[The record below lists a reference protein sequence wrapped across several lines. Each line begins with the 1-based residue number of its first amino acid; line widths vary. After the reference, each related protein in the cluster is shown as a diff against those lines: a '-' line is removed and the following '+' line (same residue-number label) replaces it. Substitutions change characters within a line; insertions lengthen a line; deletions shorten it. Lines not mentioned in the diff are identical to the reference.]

1 MFFRRDLMKNW
12 PGDHIL
18 LYHVVGQQTLID
30 PQWFA
35 GHSDDTVPALKEPGV
50 WWGLS
55 GTARATEYR
64 GGSI

>member
-50 WWGLS
+50 W
-55 GTARATEYR
+55 
-64 GGSI
+64 